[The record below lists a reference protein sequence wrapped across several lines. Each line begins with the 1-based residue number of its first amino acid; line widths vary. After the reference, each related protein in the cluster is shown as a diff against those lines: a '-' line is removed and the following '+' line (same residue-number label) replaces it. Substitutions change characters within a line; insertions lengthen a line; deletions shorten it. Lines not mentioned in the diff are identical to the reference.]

1 MVLHHGQGY
10 PAARRSSG
18 PHTVTTFPRSTQWVP
33 DPMKPS
39 PVDVEAVAAT
49 SVRRQHAVVT
59 AAFEQYHVELFSFLC
74 RSTRDEA
81 AAEDLMQEAFLRL
94 YREVDA
100 DRGPDNVRA
109 WLYHVATNLA
119 ISRSRRR
126 RTALDW
132 MSRHGRTATLV
143 VASPESELIG
153 REWVANLDAVMA
165 SLPADDRTALLLSAN
180 GFSGEEIASAIGR
193 SHAATRTLLS
203 RARVR
208 VRLELEQRREV
219 R

>member
-1 MVLHHGQGY
+1 MVSHHDQGY
-10 PAARRSSG
+10 PAPRRSSG
-18 PHTVTTFPRSTQWVP
+18 PYTVTTFPRSSQWVP

-39 PVDVEAVAAT
+39 PVEAVAAT
-49 SVRRQHAVVT
+49 SSHGQHAVVT
-59 AAFEQYHVELFSFLC
+59 AAFEQYHGELFSFLC
-74 RSTRDEA
+74 RSTRDPA

-94 YREVDA
+94 LQEVDA
-100 DRGPDNVRA
+100 LRGPDNIRA
-109 WLYHVATNLA
+109 WLYRVAANLA

-126 RTALDW
+126 RTAVDW
-132 MSRHGRTATLV
+132 MIRHGRTTALV
-143 VASPESELIG
+143 VASPESDLIG
-153 REWVANLDAVMA
+153 REWVENLDAVLA
-165 SLPADDRTALLLSAN
+165 DLPADDRTALLLSAN